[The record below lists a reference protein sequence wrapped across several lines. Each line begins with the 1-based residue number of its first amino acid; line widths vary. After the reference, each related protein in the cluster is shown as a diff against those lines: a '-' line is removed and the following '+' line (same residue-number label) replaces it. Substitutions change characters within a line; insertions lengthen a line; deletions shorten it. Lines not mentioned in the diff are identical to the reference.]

1 MELGEIEEVKEIAR
15 QIECRLIPPPNKA
28 QSLVI
33 IRQMIRMAEKIG
45 ALEAKLFH
53 AEAERDENRAE
64 IGRLR
69 DELQRIA
76 APMSFRH
83 EGTSLSLCR
92 KYEDIAADALRKVG
106 ADKTAG
112 IAPNAKVSGAGTA
125 SAGLTG

>member
-1 MELGEIEEVKEIAR
+1 MMELGAIEEVKEIAR

-33 IRQMIRMAEKIG
+33 IRQMIRMAEKIES
-45 ALEAKLFH
+45 LEAKLFH

-76 APMSFRH
+76 DPMSFRH

-106 ADKTAG
+106 SDKTADV
-112 IAPNAKVSGAGTA
+112 APNRQLTDSVKGAYN
-125 SAGLTG
+125 